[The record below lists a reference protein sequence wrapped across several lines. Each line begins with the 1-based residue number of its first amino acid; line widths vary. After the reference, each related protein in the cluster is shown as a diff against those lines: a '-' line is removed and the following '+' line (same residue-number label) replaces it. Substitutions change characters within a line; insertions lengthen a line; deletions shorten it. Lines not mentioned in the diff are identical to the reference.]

1 MTRFAIHK
9 DYGQRPKITYHL
21 ADAVEQRPTIP
32 LIPGI
37 GAGNRPSDLG
47 FQESD
52 LDGTHDG
59 IRFQESRQERIKVWS
74 DFRNRNWKRT
84 LRERIAGIGIGNGC
98 GAVCNMAEQAFF
110 T

>member
-1 MTRFAIHK
+1 MET
-9 DYGQRPKITYHL
+9 PTL
-21 ADAVEQRPTIP
+21 PTIWLVP
-32 LIPGI
+32 LSNAPQC
-37 GAGNRPSDLG
+37 PG
-47 FQESD
+47 FQESE
-52 LDGTHDG
+52 
-59 IRFQESRQERIKVWS
+59 QETDPAASDFWNPTLTAHMMVL

>member
-1 MTRFAIHK
+1 MENPTLPTNWLMPLSNAPHCHGFK
-9 DYGQRPKITYHL
+9 ES
-21 ADAVEQRPTIP
+21 EQETDPATSDFWNPT
-32 LIPGI
+32 LT
-37 GAGNRPSDLG
+37 AHMMVL
-47 FQESD
+47 
-52 LDGTHDG
+52 
-59 IRFQESRQERIKVWS
+59 

>member
-1 MTRFAIHK
+1 MENPTL
-9 DYGQRPKITYHL
+9 PTNWL
-21 ADAVEQRPTIP
+21 AALSNAPQCP
-32 LIPGI
+32 
-37 GAGNRPSDLG
+37 G
-47 FQESD
+47 FQESE
-52 LDGTHDG
+52 
-59 IRFQESRQERIKVWS
+59 QETGLATSDFWNPTLTAHMMVL